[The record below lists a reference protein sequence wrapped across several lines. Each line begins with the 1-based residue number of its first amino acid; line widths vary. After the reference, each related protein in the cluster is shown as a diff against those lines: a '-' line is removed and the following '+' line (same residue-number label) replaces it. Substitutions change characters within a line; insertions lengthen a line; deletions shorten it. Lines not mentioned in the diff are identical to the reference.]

1 MIVIKNS
8 HEIEAMKRA
17 GYIASVAREAAKR
30 FLEAGT
36 PGKMTTADVNREVE
50 QTIRRHHAIPT
61 FLGYGGFSAS
71 ACVSVNEEVIHGI
84 PGERILRDGDLV
96 KVDVGATFG
105 GFVGDC
111 AATFFVGTPSENA
124 KRLAE
129 VTRGAFYAAM
139 QYARPG
145 YRISDISHAVQEYAE
160 SRGCGVVRDYVGHGV
175 GHRMHEDPE
184 VPNYGNPGHGPRL
197 IPGMTIAVEPM
208 ITEGTWKVKTLSN
221 DWTVVT
227 LDGKLAA
234 HYENTIA
241 ITTGDP
247 MILTWS
253 EMEI

>member
-1 MIVIKNS
+1 MITIKNT

-17 GYIASVAREAAKR
+17 GRIAAAAREAAKA
-30 FLEAGT
+30 FIDAGT
-36 PGKMTTADVNREVE
+36 PGRMTTADIDRVVE
-50 QTIRRHHAIPT
+50 QTIRRYKAIPT
-61 FLGYGGFSAS
+61 FLGYGGFPAS

-111 AATFFVGTPSENA
+111 AATFFVGTPSEDA

-129 VTRGAFYAAM
+129 VTRESFYEAM
-139 QYARPG
+139 KYARPG
-145 YRISDISHAVQEYAE
+145 YRLSDISHAVQTYAE
-160 SRGCGVVRDYVGHGV
+160 ARGCGVVRDYVGHGI
-175 GHRMHEDPE
+175 GRKMHEDPE

-197 IPGMTIAVEPM
+197 IPGMTLAVEPM
-208 ITEGTWKVKTLSN
+208 ITAGTWKVRTLSN

-227 LDGKLAA
+227 QDGSLAA

-241 ITTGDP
+241 ITAEDP
-247 MILTWS
+247 VILTWT
-253 EMEI
+253 EMDI

>member
-1 MIVIKNS
+1 MITIKNT

-17 GYIASVAREAAKR
+17 GRIAAAAREAAKV

-36 PGKMTTADVNREVE
+36 PGRMTTADVDRVVE
-50 QTIRRHHAIPT
+50 QTIRRNGAIPT
-61 FLGYGGFSAS
+61 FLGYGGFPAS

-96 KVDVGATFG
+96 KVDVGATLG

-111 AATFFVGTPSENA
+111 AATFFVGTPSEDA

-129 VTRGAFYAAM
+129 VTRESFYEAM
-139 QYARPG
+139 KYARPG
-145 YRISDISHAVQEYAE
+145 YRLSDISHAVQAYAE
-160 SRGCGVVRDYVGHGV
+160 ARGCGVVRDYVGHGI
-175 GHRMHEDPE
+175 GRKMHEDPE

-208 ITEGTWKVKTLSN
+208 ITAGTWKVRTLSN

-227 LDGKLAA
+227 QDGSLAA

-241 ITTGDP
+241 ITSEDP

-253 EMEI
+253 EMDI

>member
-1 MIVIKNS
+1 
-8 HEIEAMKRA
+8 
-17 GYIASVAREAAKR
+17 
-30 FLEAGT
+30 
-36 PGKMTTADVNREVE
+36 
-50 QTIRRHHAIPT
+50 
-61 FLGYGGFSAS
+61 
-71 ACVSVNEEVIHGI
+71 
-84 PGERILRDGDLV
+84 
-96 KVDVGATFG
+96 
-105 GFVGDC
+105 
-111 AATFFVGTPSENA
+111 
-124 KRLAE
+124 
-129 VTRGAFYAAM
+129 
-139 QYARPG
+139 
-145 YRISDISHAVQEYAE
+145 
-160 SRGCGVVRDYVGHGV
+160 
-175 GHRMHEDPE
+175 MHEDPE